1 MKLAS
6 YIARIDGPEDLALV
20 QWEANNNRIYD
31 EDGDGIED
39 NRIDT
44 HDELDKFYLPNVFG
58 VAEDLHNTHHGNLPG
73 HVQREF
79 DLGEGEPADTYTL
92 VKDSWQRN
100 WAIGWA
106 FPLWRYWTN
115 CYEILLNTREKYL
128 SGKINNKIN

>member
-1 MKLAS
+1 MRLAS
-6 YIARIDGPEDLALV
+6 YVNRIHAPEDLAFL

-39 NRIDT
+39 NRFDT

-73 HVQREF
+73 HVQMEF
-79 DLGEGEPADTYTL
+79 DLGESEPADTYTL

-100 WAIGWA
+100 
-106 FPLWRYWTN
+106 
-115 CYEILLNTREKYL
+115 
-128 SGKINNKIN
+128 